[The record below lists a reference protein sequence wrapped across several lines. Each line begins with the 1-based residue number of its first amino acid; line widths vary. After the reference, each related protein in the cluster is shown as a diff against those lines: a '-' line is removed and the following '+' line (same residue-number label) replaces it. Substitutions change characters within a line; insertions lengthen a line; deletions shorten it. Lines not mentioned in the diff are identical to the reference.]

1 MGELTHLEFS
11 RCGAT
16 TEAEDETGSTGWARS
31 SATTSLPQRSQSG
44 AVRQEVRGGNF
55 RVPASRLLDGA
66 PLSVLEVD
74 VYQAKA
80 LAVTLQPFEIVEQ
93 APTVIRPDRITVSYR
108 PRKRAEM
115 GVQEVDPLDVANPAV
130 RVRQRVVR
138 RAVLGHVQWAPAA
151 GLAVHGGDDLVEALR
166 IDLPAKIG
174 ALPGSGCT
182 PHRAHVEPGDTVR
195 ERFVMHGE

>member
-1 MGELTHLEFS
+1 
-11 RCGAT
+11 
-16 TEAEDETGSTGWARS
+16 
-31 SATTSLPQRSQSG
+31 ATTSLPQRSQSG
-44 AVRQEVRGGNF
+44 AVRHAVRGGNF

-93 APTVIRPDRITVSYR
+93 APTVIRPDRITVGYR
-108 PRKRAEM
+108 ARKRAQM
-115 GVQEVDPLDVANPAV
+115 GVQEFDSLDVANLAV
-130 RVRQRVVR
+130 RVRQRVVGR
-138 RAVLGHVQWAPAA
+138 TVLGHVQWAPAA

-166 IDLPAKIG
+166 IAVPAKIG

-182 PHRAHVEPGDTVR
+182 PHRAYVESGDAVR
-195 ERFVMHGE
+195 ERFVTREEAGIVVDADVIELGPHPLIVAVPEAE